1 MLFIRIFH
9 HSNRNES
16 KIPTKWISLSLYCQ
30 YSETEVEESGVPD
43 QSKLREYLSII
54 IITITLLLIKT
65 TMMKKSFLYSNFYT
79 GQVWKN
85 HF

>member
-16 KIPTKWISLSLYCQ
+16 RIPTKWISLPLYCQ

-43 QSKLREYLSII
+43 QPKLHEYLSII
-54 IITITLLLIKT
+54 IITIITLLLIKI

-79 GQVWKN
+79 GQV
-85 HF
+85 